1 MKFDRNSNG
10 YTVLFM
16 SILLLVVAVTLSW
29 AFMFFKPFYEQN
41 KRQEKMTDILY
52 TIGLDKDKL
61 EEAAETKGLSLSYEF
76 IKQYFDKYI
85 VKQVAL
91 DAEGNE
97 VQGVNAF
104 DIDLKQEMAKPA
116 EKQVYPL
123 YIAEYD
129 GKKYY
134 IIPLYGKGLWDDIWG
149 YVSLESDMNTIHGI
163 KFDHKGETPGLG
175 ANITE
180 KWFEQ
185 RFIGEK
191 IFDQNGNFTGIDIV
205 KNWKDETNKDDHKVD
220 AISGATLTS
229 NGVED
234 MINERL
240 KHYVPYFKKQQKQ

>member
-1 MKFDRNSNG
+1 
-10 YTVLFM
+10 
-16 SILLLVVAVTLSW
+16 
-29 AFMFFKPFYEQN
+29 
-41 KRQEKMTDILY
+41 
-52 TIGLDKDKL
+52 
-61 EEAAETKGLSLSYEF
+61 
-76 IKQYFDKYI
+76 
-85 VKQVAL
+85 VAL

-149 YVSLESDMNTIHGI
+149 YVSLKSDMNTIHGI

>member
-61 EEAAETKGLSLSYEF
+61 EEAAKTKGLSLSYEF

>member
-191 IFDQNGNFTGIDIV
+191 IFDPDGNFTGIDIV